1 MLNANFPVYYTYT
14 ILYLNRCPLP
24 PVKVGAAEEVRRA
37 REERRR
43 LIRVELNNRCLRNK
57 LE

>member
-1 MLNANFPVYYTYT
+1 MYYTYT

-37 REERRR
+37 REERKR